1 MNTGIPLR
9 EEYGRHRGGSLRTI
23 MMMTYDDRSNVGLT
37 VPFTSSICVFLKFD
51 ADGMN
56 DLISP
61 TIVTLL
67 GIRLRKSI

>member
-1 MNTGIPLR
+1 
-9 EEYGRHRGGSLRTI
+9 
-23 MMMTYDDRSNVGLT
+23 MMMTYDDRVNVGLT
-37 VPFTSSICVFLKFD
+37 VPFTSSICVFLKFE
-51 ADGMN
+51 ADGTN